1 MPTAEIDAIC
11 RDCGH
16 RFRAQPSRSF
26 LGFLELK
33 CPACSKAVTYPLT
46 KSYRIG
52 YLVLLPLFAFF
63 FAYSLSHGEIQLSG
77 IAAIA
82 ILVALARD
90 WQVRRQIAVA
100 RRASGPAGGT

>member
-1 MPTAEIDAIC
+1 
-11 RDCGH
+11 
-16 RFRAQPSRSF
+16 
-26 LGFLELK
+26 
-33 CPACSKAVTYPLT
+33 
-46 KSYRIG
+46 
-52 YLVLLPLFAFF
+52 LPLFAFF